1 MIRTSRSQKMK
12 MNKNMKMEISQKP
25 SYPYPASGTSGL
37 TMSSRRP
44 LESTFNA
51 ATAPEVYALI
61 YLFVFL
67 LVSILSSSP
76 AFGKGP
82 GSGGSNGF
90 WEPRL
95 RAGFMAGDSSNH
107 TDYFLNVMAPLA
119 GTERELVFFDLTTR
133 LDDNDGNE
141 LNLGLGW
148 RAFLGED
155 FVGGMNFFFDTM
167 ESEHNVRYAQLGF
180 GVELLSNKYF
190 DLRANFYE
198 IMSSDDEAVI
208 GEADYQFGST
218 SLLVSQ
224 GVEEALGGID
234 AEVGFL
240 VPFISRY
247 METRAYVGGFW
258 LDSDIVKDSDLR
270 GLKYRIEA
278 RPSRFISL
286 NVDVTRDELR
296 GTDTFVGGYIEI
308 PFSLDRIFRGKSP
321 FITAKD
327 DTLGRGVR
335 PLKARMSDKV
345 ERDRHIRTRSFK
357 SGYVPYENFA
367 DLIYVSADNSSGTE
381 DGSLEHPWN
390 HVSDLP
396 GDARFD
402 DGVWVYVF
410 SEDDTADVYNNVSL
424 DLPDNSV
431 FWGQGYRF
439 RNLGGDGPRP
449 VLEGTGYWD
458 EAVLTLGDNNEV
470 MGLEI
475 ANGGYGIYGE
485 DITTA
490 YIHDNTLWGNRSGVY
505 LINRGSGDMDF
516 RVEENTII
524 GNESGVSLSNEGS
537 GSADVK
543 IERNYITRSFAGVS
557 VHNSGSGTLTI
568 EAKNNYIGDSIDVG
582 VLYNNSGSGILNGLI
597 VDNTITRGNSGVDF
611 ANDTGGTLNAKLVGN
626 MITDNGVFGVTF
638 YNFGLGTLEMEGNTM
653 TNRAGIG
660 VYIFNWSIAQL
671 TAKLTRNT
679 FTGFTFPVA
688 VSNGGGIVNISLEEN
703 TLTGNGNGY
712 GVSLFAD
719 HFGGPVFATIESNTI
734 TGYYR
739 GIDMISY
746 GVGPINA
753 AIESNTITGNDYGLY
768 LENRYAGTIT
778 ADLGNGPLGSLG
790 LNTIHSNTTLDV
802 YNASGEI
809 VSAEYNWWGD
819 LNPADQV
826 GGPDPVDFTPWLL
839 GAP

>member
-1 MIRTSRSQKMK
+1 MKMK
-12 MNKNMKMEISQKP
+12 MKKNMKMEMSQKP

-37 TMSSRRP
+37 TMNSRRP

-51 ATAPEVYALI
+51 ATAPEVHALI
-61 YLFVFL
+61 YLFVIL
-67 LVSILSSSP
+67 LAFAMFVPP

-258 LDSDIVKDSDLR
+258 LDSDIVKDSELR

-296 GTDTFVGGYIEI
+296 GTDTFVGGYIEV

-321 FITAKD
+321 FITSKD
-327 DTLGRGVR
+327 DSLGQGVR

-367 DLIYVSADNSSGTE
+367 DLIYVSADNKSGIE

-390 HVSDLP
+390 DVSDLP

-410 SEDDTADVYNNVSL
+410 SEDDVADTYYNVSL

-449 VLEGTGYWD
+449 VLDGRWFPY
-458 EAVLTLGDNNEV
+458 VLKLGDNNEV

-475 ANGGYGIYGE
+475 TRGYYGIYGE
-485 DITTA
+485 DITRA
-490 YIHDNTLWGNRSGVY
+490 QIHDNTIGHNSYGVE
-505 LINRGSGDMDF
+505 LTS
-516 RVEENTII
+516 
-524 GNESGVSLSNEGS
+524 EGS
-537 GSADVK
+537 GSAAVYLK
-543 IERNYITRSFAGVS
+543 GNTITNNGFGLALLNNGP
-557 VHNSGSGTLTI
+557 GILTI
-568 EAKNNYIGDSIDVG
+568 EARGNSMRGNQVG
-582 VLYNNSGSGILNGLI
+582 AYFTNRGSGILNVSF
-597 VDNTITRGNSGVDF
+597 VDNAVMKNVTVGVGF
-611 ANDTGGTLNAKLVGN
+611 SNLIGGTLNAKVVGN
-626 MITDNGVFGVTF
+626 TITDAVFSNVGF
-638 YNFGLGTLEMEGNTM
+638 SNSGFGTLEVEGNTI
-653 TNRAGIG
+653 TESFGGGLGNGIDISNG
-660 VYIFNWSIAQL
+660 RYAQL
-671 TAKLTRNT
+671 TVKVTRNT
-679 FTGFTFPVA
+679 ISNMVNG
-688 VSNGGGIVNISLEEN
+688 VSFGQGSGGVLNLSLEEN
-703 TLTGNGNGY
+703 TITGYGSGY
-712 GVSLFAD
+712 GVSLFAG
-719 HFGGPVFATIESNTI
+719 HFGGSIFATIESNIVTDYSHGVHMWNGMSGSI
-734 TGYYR
+734 T
-739 GIDMISY
+739 
-746 GVGPINA
+746 A
-753 AIESNTITGNDYGLY
+753 ALESNTITGNDYGVY
-768 LENRYAGTIT
+768 LDNYNNGAPF
-778 ADLGNGPLGSLG
+778 DLGGGSLGSEG

-802 YNASGEI
+802 YNESGAT
-809 VSAEYNWWGD
+809 VKAEYNWWGD

-826 GGPDPVDFTPWLL
+826 GGPDPIDFTPWLL
-839 GAP
+839 SAP